1 MSSNSTNKDN
11 WDIVIRPPHKQG
23 WLNINFLQ
31 IFQYWYLIYLFVRRD
46 FVIFYKQTILGP
58 LWYIIQ
64 PLLNTLVF
72 TVIFGKVAKI
82 PTDGIPPFVFYLS
95 GTIVWSYFSTCV
107 NQTGSTFVKQAQIF
121 GKVYF
126 PRITVPISIAI
137 TTGFQFIT
145 QFIIFLSFFFYFK
158 FSGSILQPNIYV
170 IAVPLILL
178 HMAIL
183 SVGIGLIISAAT
195 AKYRDLR
202 FAMGFL
208 IQLWMYLTPI
218 VYPLSEVPDKF
229 RLIILLNPM
238 TAVVE
243 SFRGA
248 FFGINSLTQ
257 TDLLIS
263 ISVSIILFIIGL
275 ISFSR
280 VEKTFVD
287 TV

>member
-1 MSSNSTNKDN
+1 MNSNSTVRES
-11 WDIVIRPPHKQG
+11 WDIVIKPVHGYG
-23 WLNINFLQ
+23 WFNINIIE
-31 IFQYWYLIYLFVRRD
+31 IFRNWYLIFLFVRRD
-46 FVIFYKQTILGP
+46 FVIFYKQTVLGP
-58 LWYIIQ
+58 FWYIIQ

-72 TVIFGKVAKI
+72 TVVFGQVAKI
-82 PTDGIPPFVFYLS
+82 PTDGIPPFIFYLS
-95 GTIVWSYFSTCV
+95 GTVVWGYFSFCV
-107 NQTGSTFVKQAQIF
+107 SQTGNTFVQHGQLF

-137 TTGFQFIT
+137 TAVFQFII
-145 QFIIFLSFFFYFK
+145 QFLIFLGFFLYFK
-158 FSGSILQPNIYV
+158 FSGSTLQPNIYV
-170 IAVPLILL
+170 LTVPLIIL

-183 SVGIGLIISAAT
+183 SVGIGLIISGAT

-202 FAMGFL
+202 IALGFI

-218 VYPLSEVPDKF
+218 VYPLSEVPERF

-248 FFGINSLTQ
+248 FFGVSSLSQ
-257 TDLLIS
+257 IDLLIS
-263 ISVSIILFIIGL
+263 IFMSIILFIIGL
-275 ISFSR
+275 VIFTR